1 MEWEVI
7 LALVLGIPLMLSTQI
22 YLWYLIIGGTC
33 EAINEAWEKRAAREV
48 RGAKTQPL
56 GTRH

>member
-7 LALVLGIPLMLSTQI
+7 LALVLGIPLMLATQI
-22 YLWYLIIGGTC
+22 YLWHLIIGGTC
-33 EAINEAWEKRAAREV
+33 EAINEAREKRAARAV

-56 GTRH
+56 GSGH